1 MDKAKGDD
9 QRQAGNA
16 SSTTLRCVRRSAA
29 SSEKL
34 FMTCSPRD
42 VPVISRSE
50 APEGSWWWRP
60 WATGAARPTSRSP
73 APRIRYWEDRPK
85 LLGDAVGGDLVCVR
99 HDGQLYTLEHRAVEV
114 EMQAEAY
121 RRDPSR
127 PVRVSTCANAQVDG
141 RLCLTGTRSSRE
153 NGLRYSARGHRYA
166 YAQCVAALVAT
177 LVRRG

>member
-1 MDKAKGDD
+1 MESPPYRGGLMPMSPPFRILSQHTPPWLTLDHGGVRCAGAVGDARGDGAVQKARIIVPVTRATIVLIEVGSCARALWTRPKATTSV
-9 QRQAGNA
+9 RQANA

-42 VPVISRSE
+42 VPVISQSE

-99 HDGQLYTLEHRAVEV
+99 HD
-114 EMQAEAY
+114 
-121 RRDPSR
+121 
-127 PVRVSTCANAQVDG
+127 
-141 RLCLTGTRSSRE
+141 
-153 NGLRYSARGHRYA
+153 
-166 YAQCVAALVAT
+166 
-177 LVRRG
+177 